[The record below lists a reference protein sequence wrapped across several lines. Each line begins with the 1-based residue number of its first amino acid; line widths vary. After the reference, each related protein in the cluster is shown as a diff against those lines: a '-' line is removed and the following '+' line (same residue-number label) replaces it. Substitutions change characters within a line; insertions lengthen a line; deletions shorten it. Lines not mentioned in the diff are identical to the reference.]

1 MQWSLMNV
9 VVPSFAMSCVN
20 GYNSAALDRLLLVVQ
35 CNRADVALTLLK
47 EHGILGEKVGLISF
61 LSSSPFLLLPSSET
75 RARLKKGAFS

>member
-1 MQWSLMNV
+1 MNI
-9 VVPSFAMSCVN
+9 VVPSFPMSCLN
-20 GYNSAALDRLLLVVQ
+20 GESSAVLDQGIGLEVQ
-35 CNRADVALTLLK
+35 CNPADVALTLLK

>member
-1 MQWSLMNV
+1 MNI
-9 VVPSFAMSCVN
+9 VVPSFPMSCLN
-20 GYNSAALDRLLLVVQ
+20 GENSAVLDQGIGLEVQ